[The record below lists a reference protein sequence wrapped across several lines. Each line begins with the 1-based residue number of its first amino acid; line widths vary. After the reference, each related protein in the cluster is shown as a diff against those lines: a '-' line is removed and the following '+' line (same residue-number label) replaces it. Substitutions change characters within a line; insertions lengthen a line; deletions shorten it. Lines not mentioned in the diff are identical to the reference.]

1 MQMKT
6 SQFIADLKKQPLR
19 SVLKQIQYS
28 VRDSRGENM
37 IFLHELQRR
46 KKNDNESQRNICGH
60 KEKFLDNDQ
69 NQSASASDERN
80 QIHEDNLLRLSLSNK
95 NVENEQFS
103 PSSGYM
109 HFQKEIMM
117 AEKVHASNPGSNNI
131 NDYIT
136 MKDKIHI
143 CFGKQ

>member
-6 SQFIADLKKQPLR
+6 GQFIADLKKQPLR

-46 KKNDNESQRNICGH
+46 KKYDNESQRNKCGH

-80 QIHEDNLLRLSLSNK
+80 QIHEGNLLRLSLRNK
-95 NVENEQFS
+95 KVFS
-103 PSSGYM
+103 VIRLYAFPERNYDGREGSCQQSW
-109 HFQKEIMM
+109 FQQ
-117 AEKVHASNPGSNNI
+117 
-131 NDYIT
+131 Y
-136 MKDKIHI
+136 
-143 CFGKQ
+143 Q